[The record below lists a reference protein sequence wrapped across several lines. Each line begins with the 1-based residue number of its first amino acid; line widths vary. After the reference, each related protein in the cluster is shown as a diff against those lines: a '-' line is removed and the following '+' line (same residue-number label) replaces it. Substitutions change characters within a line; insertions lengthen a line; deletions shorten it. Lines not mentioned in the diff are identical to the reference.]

1 MHRPAD
7 NLRRGELG
15 MVMWIAIVSVVLIV
29 GAAGVWWRTE
39 RARKPGERREQ
50 RRQRN
55 IARQQAWDA
64 EVADWV
70 RKRLSEKDRQG

>member
-1 MHRPAD
+1 
-7 NLRRGELG
+7 
-15 MVMWIAIVSVVLIV
+15 MVMWIAIVSVVLIA

-39 RARKPGERREQ
+39 RARKRDERREQ
-50 RRQRN
+50 RRRRN

-70 RKRLSEKDRQG
+70 RKRLSEKDRRG